1 MENIRNRVL
10 SDGNPLEIAGKI
22 YKSKYSRCKEGFIDM
37 STSHTNTGILIVPD
51 TCNLTEDM
59 QKKHFLAANY
69 NAKTEDAK
77 AEIEKNFVD
86 EESKVI
92 EFLKEK
98 RNRIRR
104 SV

>member
-1 MENIRNRVL
+1 
-10 SDGNPLEIAGKI
+10 
-22 YKSKYSRCKEGFIDM
+22 
-37 STSHTNTGILIVPD
+37 
-51 TCNLTEDM
+51 M
-59 QKKHFLAANY
+59 QKKHFLVANY

-104 SV
+104 SI